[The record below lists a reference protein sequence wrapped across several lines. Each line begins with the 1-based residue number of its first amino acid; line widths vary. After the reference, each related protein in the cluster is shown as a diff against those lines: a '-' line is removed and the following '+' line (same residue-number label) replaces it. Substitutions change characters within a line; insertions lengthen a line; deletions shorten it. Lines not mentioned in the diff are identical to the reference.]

1 MRITFSHVLLIFSLL
16 SISACGF
23 KPIYATPE
31 GASAPINKQIA
42 LGSVTAPEEVHL
54 FISDALRDRITLRE
68 GEKPKYALS
77 VGATENAQ
85 RLAVQIDATVTRY
98 NYRLSARYFLR
109 DLETQKVIQGRAQAI
124 TSYNIVSSQY
134 STLFAERA
142 AREKAARLLAEEIER
157 DILLRLSDPNAA
169 TAAPVSDGF
178 DDPVTIEE
186 IGEPRDSFESGD
198 RPFLIDEGVGDE
210 DGQ

>member
-1 MRITFSHVLLIFSLL
+1 MKQLALLI
-16 SISACGF
+16 SIMMVSACGF

-31 GASAPINKQIA
+31 GAGAPVNKQITI
-42 LGSVTAPEEVHL
+42 GPVTAPEEVHL
-54 FISDALRDRITLRE
+54 FITDALRERIVLRE
-68 GEKPKYALS
+68 GDAPKYELTVVAR
-77 VGATENAQ
+77 ERAQ

-98 NYRLSARYFLR
+98 NYRLNGRYLLR
-109 DLETQKVIQGRAQAI
+109 DLETQRVYRGSAKAI

-157 DILLRLSDPNAA
+157 DILLRLADP
-169 TAAPVSDGF
+169 TDTPPPIEEDF
-178 DDPVTIEE
+178 DDPATIEE

-198 RPFLIDEGVGDE
+198 RPFLIDEAPRNEGPADE
-210 DGQ
+210 GGA